1 MATVSGPNELQALRG
16 WKLPAR
22 VVRVLGDPR
31 FRVEGNLL
39 ALHIAGDG
47 STWTVEEPGI
57 LRHWNTHEGVEML
70 HQDLSDLETLWAL
83 GGNLPSLASAAD
95 DLTFWNALSA
105 VALKNIKQPAWVTAL
120 AFRPDGDMLA
130 TGHDDGRVRLW
141 DTISHGMIREW
152 QQDSSPVSTLS
163 FSGDGKKLAV
173 GREDRTLGLFDVVHG
188 VGLGKFA
195 GHTDR
200 ITGITWH
207 PSTRFFATSSWDTTA
222 RLWEVQKGE
231 PIFILN
237 GQADQVHAVC
247 FSPDGNLLVSSD
259 SNAVIWIWDPF
270 NGKVLR
276 QLKGHVGE
284 VTQLAFCPNGERL
297 LSGGSDGRLMLWD
310 VTTGENVLKTT
321 ADATH
326 SSRITLSPKENQVAA
341 ILGGHR
347 IHVWDAPQGN
357 SLQTIESLPC
367 LATALTFQHDE
378 TKLASGHDDGRVY
391 FWDSKSGKQQGIAHD
406 HNTRVTTMATSSD
419 GKRLATGGSTDGYV
433 FILEVPSNE
442 ILLLIPGATDGC
454 TVETLAFVPNTSL
467 LAVGGIDWKSSGQE
481 GCLCLWDVQKP
492 AKVGK
497 IPVGTTAVA
506 AHPSGKHLAMSTLA
520 ETICLFSV
528 PDLTLEKELQGHNG
542 LVTAL
547 AFTADGQRL
556 LTTGDDG
563 TVRVWDVASGK
574 ELQVCE
580 TDVSIRDLSIS
591 SDGRYVYTANAN
603 ATAYVIDLKRD

>member
-1 MATVSGPNELQALRG
+1 MAILSGTNELQALRG

-39 ALHIAGDG
+39 ALKTTSDG
-47 STWTVEEPGI
+47 TAWTVEEPGI
-57 LRHWNTHEGVEML
+57 LRHWNIRDGHEIL
-70 HQDLSDLETLWAL
+70 HQDLSDLEMLWAL
-83 GGNLPSLASAAD
+83 GGDQPCLASAAD
-95 DLTFWNALSA
+95 DLTFWNAVTA
-105 VALKNIKQPAWVTAL
+105 TAIKNVKQPAWVTAI
-120 AFRPDGDMLA
+120 AFRPDGAMLA

-141 DTISHGMIREW
+141 DAASQTMIREW
-152 QQDSSPVSTLS
+152 QQDASPVSTLS

-173 GREDRTLGLFDVVHG
+173 GREDRTLDLFDVVHG
-188 VGLGKFA
+188 VGMGKFT

-237 GQADQVHAVC
+237 GQADQVHTVC
-247 FSPDGNLLVSSD
+247 FSPDGNLLASSD
-259 SNAVIWIWDPF
+259 SNAVIWLWDPF
-270 NGKVLR
+270 NGKVHR

-284 VTQLAFCPNGERL
+284 VTQLSFTPGGEQL

-310 VTTGENVLKTT
+310 VATGENVLKTS

-326 SSRITLSPKENQVAA
+326 SSRISLSPKEDRVAA

-357 SLQTIESLPC
+357 PLKTIDALPC
-367 LATALTFQHDE
+367 LATALTFQQGEAH
-378 TKLASGHDDGRVY
+378 LASGHDDGRVY
-391 FWDSKSGKQQGIAHD
+391 FWDSLTGKQQGIAHD
-406 HNTRVTTMATSSD
+406 HNTRVTTMASSTD

-433 FILEVPSNE
+433 FILDVPSND
-442 ILLLIPGATDGC
+442 IVLLIPGATDGC
-454 TVETLAFVPNTSL
+454 TVEALVFVPQTTL

-481 GCLCLWDVQKP
+481 GCLCLWDIAKP

-497 IPVGTTAVA
+497 VPVGTTALA
-506 AHPSGKHLAMSTLA
+506 AHPEGKQLAVATLA
-520 ETICLFSV
+520 ETICLYSL
-528 PDLTLEKELQGHNG
+528 PDLTLQKELQGHTG
-542 LVTAL
+542 LVTGL
-547 AFTADGQRL
+547 AFVADGEQL
-556 LTTGDDG
+556 LTSGEDG

-591 SDGRYVYTANAN
+591 RDGRYVYTANAN
-603 ATAYVIDLKRD
+603 ATAYVIDLKR